1 MPSRLAL
8 WTLIAVAGL
17 GRPLF
22 AQKEKVVSTHPPL
35 SPADAV
41 SVLRSSHSLA
51 DMANR
56 PLIDTDGPHVFVLP
70 YDQSVDVPPPN
81 PPIEPLARDL
91 MPYPYGAGYGYM
103 DGVPYGG
110 YGYGYPA
117 YGVYAPYGRH
127 SAFGMYNPLNP
138 FVNTPQ
144 PFPLGQMRPFV
155 TSPHVLPLPAPQPP
169 RHNVTGTTSAG
180 VPVRPR

>member
-1 MPSRLAL
+1 MPSRVAL
-8 WTLIAVAGL
+8 WTLIAVAGF
-17 GRPLF
+17 GRPCF
-22 AQKEKVVSTHPPL
+22 AQKEKVVSKHPPL

-56 PLIDTDGPHVFVLP
+56 PLIDTDGPRVYVLP

-81 PPIEPLARDL
+81 PPIDPLARDL
-91 MPYPYGAGYGYM
+91 MPYPYGDVYGYG
-103 DGVPYGG
+103 GGIPYGG
-110 YGYGYPA
+110 YGYGYSA
-117 YGVYAPYGRH
+117 YVPHRGYAP
-127 SAFGMYNPLNP
+127 FGGYTRFNR

-144 PFPLGQMRPFV
+144 PFPAGQMRPFFAA
-155 TSPHVLPLPAPQPP
+155 PHVPPPAPPPQPF

-180 VPVRPR
+180 APVRPR